1 VVMCKGKEEDR
12 GTFCNSSYMSQT
24 CFQKHF
30 TYLEV
35 AADGHELMIPWHI
48 MWPFI
53 AHSNEQLDP
62 WCS

>member
-1 VVMCKGKEEDR
+1 
-12 GTFCNSSYMSQT
+12 
-24 CFQKHF
+24 
-30 TYLEV
+30 LEV